1 MSATRLQ
8 KPKNESDLQR
18 EVSACLAP
26 RAQRQPSIQILQ
38 LSVWFEFVFTV
49 QPRGRRP
56 TRPSSRAR
64 EVPSVP
70 LRAPKPRSPMLPQ
83 LSQRSWEGREEERE
97 RVQEPELGAEQPL
110 RNRNYPSRPSL
121 SPSPPLSF
129 SPSRPRSLAPSES
142 RSLPCSLPLPPRG
155 TGGRRRGRGGSESAT
170 QSGRS
175 VREREVEEG
184 ERE

>member
-83 LSQRSWEGREEERE
+83 LSQRSWEGREEERK

-121 SPSPPLSF
+121 SPSPP
-129 SPSRPRSLAPSES
+129 SPSLPLSLAPSLPQS
-142 RSLPCSLPLPPRG
+142 PSLSLAPSL
-155 TGGRRRGRGGSESAT
+155 SL
-170 QSGRS
+170 
-175 VREREVEEG
+175 REAREG
-184 ERE
+184 EGGAGEVVRVPLRVAGQ